1 MGDPKKL
8 KKKYNT
14 PIHPWNK
21 NAIEQERILSK
32 EYGLTNKKEI
42 FIANSFLK
50 KYKEIAKKLIATKTA
65 QAEKEKKQVM
75 EKLQRYGLLQVGSQ
89 LDQILGLETKDVMER
104 RLQSLLFRKG
114 FARSM
119 KQARQFVTHRHVI
132 IGKKQITSPSYMLTL
147 EEESSLTFKPT
158 SQLASADHPE
168 RISLVQQKLHEE
180 AETVRKT
187 IKEGNAKESTKE
199 KESAKSSKEEVKA

>member
-21 NAIEQERILSK
+21 VAIEQERILTK

-42 FIANSFLK
+42 HLATTFLK

-65 QAEKEKKQVM
+65 QAEKEKAQVI
-75 EKLQRYGLLQVGSQ
+75 EKLQRYGFLQVGSQ

-158 SQLASADHPE
+158 SHLASADHPE
-168 RISLVQQKLHEE
+168 RINLVQQKLHEE
-180 AETVRKT
+180 AETVRNT
-187 IKEGNAKESTKE
+187 IKESNENKESTKQ
-199 KESAKSSKEEVKA
+199 SKEEIKA

>member
-21 NAIEQERILSK
+21 NAIEQERILTK

-42 FIANSFLK
+42 YIATSFLK
-50 KYKEIAKKLIATKTA
+50 KY
-65 QAEKEKKQVM
+65 
-75 EKLQRYGLLQVGSQ
+75 GFLQVGSS

-104 RLQSLLFRKG
+104 RLQSLLFRRG

-158 SQLASADHPE
+158 SNLASADHPE
-168 RISLVQQKLHEE
+168 RINLAQQKLHEE

-187 IKEGNAKESTKE
+187 IKDSNEN
-199 KESAKSSKEEVKA
+199 

>member
-21 NAIEQERILSK
+21 NAIEQERILTK

-42 FIANSFLK
+42 YIATSFLK

-65 QAEKEKKQVM
+65 QAEKEKKQVV
-75 EKLQRYGLLQVGSQ
+75 EKLQKYGFLQVGSS

-158 SQLASADHPE
+158 SNLASADHPE
-168 RISLVQQKLHEE
+168 RINLAQQKIHEE

-187 IKEGNAKESTKE
+187 IDESNKQPHHKETTK
-199 KESAKSSKEEVKA
+199 AATEEIKA

>member
-21 NAIEQERILSK
+21 NAIEQERILTK

-42 FIANSFLK
+42 YIATSFLK

-65 QAEKEKKQVM
+65 QAEKEKKQVV
-75 EKLQRYGLLQVGSQ
+75 EKLQKYGFLQVGSS

-114 FARSM
+114 FSRSM
-119 KQARQFVTHRHVI
+119 KQARQFVTHRHII

-158 SQLASADHPE
+158 SHLASADHPE
-168 RISLVQQKLHEE
+168 RVSLIQQKIHEE

-187 IKEGNAKESTKE
+187 IDASNNKETAK
-199 KESAKSSKEEVKA
+199 ASKEEVKA

>member
-21 NAIEQERILSK
+21 TVIEQERILTK

-42 FIANSFLK
+42 HLAATFLK

-75 EKLQRYGLLQVGSQ
+75 EKLQRYGFLQVGSS

-158 SQLASADHPE
+158 SHLASTDHPE
-168 RISLVQQKLHEE
+168 RVSLVQQKIHEE
-180 AETVRKT
+180 AETVRT
-187 IKEGNAKESTKE
+187 AIKESNKDHKESKSA
-199 KESAKSSKEEVKA
+199 ESTTEAKA